1 MENKSN
7 RRKNVGSMLYN
18 YYNIETRN
26 NVEELEECR
35 DNNRNNINRI
45 NNISKM
51 NNCVDDSNCFDKN
64 ENIKEKSTIIKS
76 SDNNSINLRRDENY
90 ENIDNNNIKECNE
103 ENVMDKMNYID
114 EFDMNCSNFNVNN
127 YFKELL
133 EKSSMYDLINKSKKV
148 DKEIK
153 QNDSCMQTLIYENY
167 NKFINAADA
176 LVLLKEKFKCVKDK
190 MKEINNH
197 LDYIDKESNFLNNN
211 IFINYEKIENLI
223 EIKKLLNDINEI
235 MKIPEYMY
243 SYILKKKY
251 MKSLKMFIKVI
262 PFFHKNKDL
271 VIFQNLYLDCNNL
284 ANIACHFFLK
294 KLNKEKNV
302 SKLPVK
308 SHKKDDNKYHS
319 KNDMKSDIR
328 DNNKSVH
335 HLDESKNYFS
345 YNKYY
350 IDEGEK
356 CFYFFDNNN
365 LEESFE
371 SLHSYVLSSEEVGE
385 CLNLVLSYGMDRKEI
400 KKLYLKN
407 RIDCLKYVMYNIFSL
422 KNHGFFLVKK
432 AEDFKS
438 SFFDPNY
445 QELHIDKEN
454 KKNDPK
460 KNEYNKNNG
469 NTEYFYNNIFENIF
483 ILCYKHLLYFFFSLL
498 ENYEKMFMK
507 RNNFIHNFDGHK
519 SCFISFFYKEGEHID
534 DKNLNNNIDYLR
546 YLINNLDESLLDKSA
561 KNRCEHYV
569 MSYDNKKNNISM
581 DDRYNYDEENNNNKK
596 KNNDNNK
603 KKNNDD
609 NKKNNNDDNKKKNN
623 DNNKKKNNDNNKN
636 NNNDRYS
643 YLDKSFNLS
652 KKLLLNDL
660 LNIDDDNKIIEALV
674 DIFFKVLCKITI
686 DYIYMFN
693 PPIKLIVKLLKMFID
708 NVNGHNNNN
717 NNNKIYYKDK
727 ILYDMNRFI
736 KKIYYVL
743 LKLYFYNL
751 CFHINI
757 YLYTYFQNC
766 DEKKLIDILESKNEL
781 SHYILLK
788 LCLTVMDFEPFY
800 VEIKL
805 ENNFYVKHFFNFVI
819 IYLESLSRH
828 IDSFIYYFV
837 CVHEKSSFIQEGDV
851 LKYIK
856 DEHKKEFTKDSTF
869 SNNKGDDNIRH
880 NYIHSN
886 EDIHGNTHFDK
897 HPSKDFP
904 YFMYESADNIIYED
918 KENIFTHKNLYYMID
933 EENTIHCKH
942 LKKKDEPL
950 CGFYKKL
957 KNYLYSSVCVDN
969 VHMKNILVEIKK
981 FMKMEYTIFLTHITG
996 FLKFGKI
1003 KKIKEIYFLLCL
1015 VWIFHNIKREGV
1027 SKIFNVI
1034 TDMYK
1039 EANDL
1044 INGYKRIDM
1053 GCSLDYLLHKDI
1065 YPFIKE
1071 SEKEKEKEN
1080 KKNKKL
1086 KLKDDNSINFDNEQ
1100 RLEYTNGAHI
1110 FMNKNNEKSEDK
1122 KIKNLTF
1129 TYNEEEKKNKLYEYN
1144 FDHNNICGDDNNI
1157 CGDDNNICGDDNN
1170 ICGDDN
1176 NICGDDNN
1184 ICGDDNNICGDDNNI
1199 CDDDNNICGDD
1210 NNICSDDNNICGDD
1224 NNIYDD
1230 DNNIY
1235 DDNYNIYDDDYNI
1248 YEDDN
1253 NIYDNNHNN
1262 NNNNIYDNYSHERNT
1277 KNIIIKMTKDQE
1289 EKRQNINDKNRK
1301 KKYVIGISNFV
1312 KYKFNEK
1319 CNELT
1324 NVFISYYINTISNH
1338 IKLYVEKYTYE
1349 EDTKS
1354 NIVSYNFVYCMKH
1367 IDIFYKYLKYFIY
1380 QNKSQSVINFEGQE
1394 REYVFSDMYE
1404 KIEEEFQELEKK
1416 YLKDKCMTLVKNN
1429 NGTDIGIVEQNNSV
1443 LYTDNNLVDQNNHM
1457 VDHNNHIRGRKYI
1470 LNDKEYNE
1478 DNKMSNVNRK
1488 EQIMENNNL
1497 LFDMNKDEKNLEMYM
1512 YKLFMLKMKNYRK
1525 KLPTEINKILLLI
1538 IKIVFKNYM
1547 EYIRKCHMNEKKLYK
1562 MQIDFFFFY
1571 HCLKHYIPCDD
1582 ENVLFVILNEV
1593 LINAKGRIRGI
1604 QNKRDE
1610 DDGASSYQGY
1620 LLLDDIHIDLEE
1632 NKLFILKM
1640 FKE

>member
-1 MENKSN
+1 MENKNN
-7 RRKNVGSMLYN
+7 RRKNVSSMLYN
-18 YYNIETRN
+18 YYNFETRN
-26 NVEELEECR
+26 KVEELEECR
-35 DNNRNNINRI
+35 DNNRNNIDRI

-51 NNCVDDSNCFDKN
+51 NNSVDDNNFFDKD
-64 ENIKEKSTIIKS
+64 ENIKEKSTILKS
-76 SDNNSINLRRDENY
+76 SDNNSINLRIDENY
-90 ENIDNNNIKECNE
+90 KNIENDIKECNE

-197 LDYIDKESNFLNNN
+197 LDYIDKESNFLNND
-211 IFINYEKIENLI
+211 IFKNYEKIENLI
-223 EIKKLLNDINEI
+223 EIKKLLNHINEI

-243 SYILKKKY
+243 SYILEKKY

-302 SKLPVK
+302 SKLPVQ
-308 SHKKDDNKYHS
+308 SHKKDDKKCYS
-319 KNDMKSDIR
+319 KNDVKSDIR
-328 DNNKSVH
+328 DNNKCVH
-335 HLDESKNYFS
+335 HLDESKNHMD
-345 YNKYY
+345 YNKNYV
-350 IDEGEK
+350 DEGDK

-371 SLHSYVLSSEEVGE
+371 SLHSYVLSSEEVAE

-407 RIDCLKYVMYNIFSL
+407 RIDCLKYLMYNIFSL
-422 KNHGFFLVKK
+422 KNHGFFFFVRK
-432 AEDFKS
+432 AQDFKS
-438 SFFDPNY
+438 SFFDHNY
-445 QELHIDKEN
+445 QEFHIDKQN
-454 KKNDPK
+454 K

-498 ENYEKMFMK
+498 ENYEKIFMK
-507 RNNFIHNFDGHK
+507 RNNFINNFDGHK
-519 SCFISFFYKEGEHID
+519 GCFISFFYKEGEHPD

-546 YLINNLDESLLDKSA
+546 YLINNLDESFQDKSG
-561 KNRCEHYV
+561 KTRCEHFV
-569 MSYDNKKNNISM
+569 MSYDNNKNKNN
-581 DDRYNYDEENNNNKK
+581 NKNNNNNNK
-596 KNNDNNK
+596 NNNN
-603 KKNNDD
+603 NN
-609 NKKNNNDDNKKKNN
+609 KNNNNNNKNN
-623 DNNKKKNNDNNKN
+623 NNNNKN
-636 NNNDRYS
+636 NNNDRYT
-643 YLDKSFNLS
+643 YLHKSFDLS

-674 DIFFKVLCKITI
+674 YIFFKVLCKITI

-693 PPIKLIVKLLKMFID
+693 PPIKLIVKLLKMLID
-708 NVNGHNNNN
+708 NVNGHNYNNN
-717 NNNKIYYKDK
+717 NNNIYYKDK

-757 YLYTYFQNC
+757 YLYTYFQKC

-788 LCLTVMDFEPFY
+788 LCLTFMDFEPFY

-837 CVHEKSSFIQEGDV
+837 CVHEKSSFIQEGNV

-856 DEHKKEFTKDSTF
+856 DEHKKECSKDATF
-869 SNNKGDDNIRH
+869 SNNKGDDN
-880 NYIHSN
+880 
-886 EDIHGNTHFDK
+886 
-897 HPSKDFP
+897 
-904 YFMYESADNIIYED
+904 D

-942 LKKKDEPL
+942 RKKKDEPF

-957 KNYLYSSVCVDN
+957 KNYLYSSVYVN
-969 VHMKNILVEIKK
+969 HVHMKHILVEIKK
-981 FMKMEYTIFLTHITG
+981 YMKMEYTIFLTHITG
-996 FLKFGKI
+996 SLKFGKI

-1044 INGYKRIDM
+1044 INGCKRIDM

-1071 SEKEKEKEN
+1071 TEKEKEKEN

-1086 KLKDDNSINFDNEQ
+1086 KLKDGDSINYDNEQ
-1100 RLEYTNGAHI
+1100 GLEYTNGAHI
-1110 FMNKNNEKSEDK
+1110 FINKNYEKGEDK

-1129 TYNEEEKKNKLYEYN
+1129 TYSEEEKKNKLYEFN
-1144 FDHNNICGDDNNI
+1144 FDNNNICGDDNNI
-1157 CGDDNNICGDDNN
+1157 CGDDNNIY
-1170 ICGDDN
+1170 
-1176 NICGDDNN
+1176 
-1184 ICGDDNNICGDDNNI
+1184 
-1199 CDDDNNICGDD
+1199 DDDY
-1210 NNICSDDNNICGDD
+1210 NICGDD

-1230 DNNIY
+1230 D
-1235 DDNYNIYDDDYNI
+1235 YNIYDD
-1248 YEDDN
+1248 DDN

-1262 NNNNIYDNYSHERNT
+1262 NICDNYSHERNT
-1277 KNIIIKMTKDQE
+1277 KNIIIKMTKDEE

-1312 KYKFNEK
+1312 KYKFHEK

-1338 IKLYVEKYTYE
+1338 IKSYVEKDTYE

-1354 NIVSYNFVYCMKH
+1354 NLVSNNFVYCMKH
-1367 IDIFYKYLKYFIY
+1367 IDIFYKYLKYFVY
-1380 QNKSQSVINFEGQE
+1380 QNKSASVINFEGQE

-1404 KIEEEFQELEKK
+1404 KIEEEFQELGKK
-1416 YLKDKCMTLVKNN
+1416 YLQDKCMRLGKNN
-1429 NGTDIGIVEQNNSV
+1429 NGRTDIGIVEQNNSV
-1443 LYTDNNLVDQNNHM
+1443 LYKDNNLVVQNNNMLDKSNHM

-1470 LNDKEYNE
+1470 MNDKEYNE
-1478 DNKMSNVNRK
+1478 DNKMSNGNRK

-1525 KLPTEINKILLLI
+1525 HLPTEINKILLLI

-1620 LLLDDIHIDLEE
+1620 LLLDDIHIDFEE